1 MTRRVE
7 ADITVDMADKTCRSR
22 SAPFNLTESKGLCSV
37 ISIHKNI
44 IESKETNENNNQ
56 DKTAVW
62 VMVTQE
68 YNALGLGPQRF
79 PQGLLN
85 RWKLMKKNARK
96 EKSFE
101 RKDMCKTGG
110 GLPATRKRL
119 LHPSLVDVVLG
130 IISELSVEGDKN
142 SFDSN
147 AG

>member
-1 MTRRVE
+1 M
-7 ADITVDMADKTCRSR
+7 
-22 SAPFNLTESKGLCSV
+22 TESLFSLDRSTT
-37 ISIHKNI
+37 ISTRIAQQM
-44 IESKETNENNNQ
+44 ET
-56 DKTAVW
+56 D
-62 VMVTQE
+62 
-68 YNALGLGPQRF
+68 
-79 PQGLLN
+79 
-85 RWKLMKKNARK
+85 KKNARK

-142 SFDSN
+142 SVDSN